1 MATLPQTFAIAF
13 DLTDEHISDLLF
25 ALWSFS
31 KGDTWHDEQSS
42 LMRPIRQAVLE
53 QSGIV
58 ITTLTDLSEKKYRL
72 VQTGR
77 NDHDQWVLRFERP

>member
-1 MATLPQTFAIAF
+1 MATLPQSFAIAF

-42 LMRPIRQAVLE
+42 LMRPIREAVLE
-53 QSGIV
+53 QTGIA
-58 ITTLTDLSEKKYRL
+58 ITTLTDLSTKEYQL
-72 VQTGR
+72 VQTDR
-77 NDHDQWVLRFERP
+77 NDQQQWVLRFERP

>member
-1 MATLPQTFAIAF
+1 MATLPQSFAIAF

-42 LMRPIRQAVLE
+42 LMRPIREAVQE
-53 QSGIV
+53 QTGIA
-58 ITTLTDLSEKKYRL
+58 ITTLTDLSAKEYQL
-72 VQTGR
+72 VQTDR
-77 NDHDQWVLRFERP
+77 NDQHQWVLRFERP